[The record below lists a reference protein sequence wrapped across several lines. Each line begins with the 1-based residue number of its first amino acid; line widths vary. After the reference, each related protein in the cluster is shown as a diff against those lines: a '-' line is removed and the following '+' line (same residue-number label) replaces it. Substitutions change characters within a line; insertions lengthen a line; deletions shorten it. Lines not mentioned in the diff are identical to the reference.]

1 MKSTNETTFPYL
13 LVSMALAIIA
23 AILLVPRSGPLTL
36 QYILKEGRDK
46 MDSFFTQVLK
56 LRDSVYTVRKK
67 EKQLISRNHNPVEI
81 GSEAEKQAY
90 EEQKRN
96 HLGG

>member
-1 MKSTNETTFPYL
+1 MKSTKETTFPYFL
-13 LVSMALAIIA
+13 ASMTLGIIA
-23 AILLVPRSGPLTL
+23 AILFLPRSGPLAL
-36 QYILKEGRDK
+36 QYILKEGRHK
-46 MDSFFTQVLK
+46 MGSFFNQVIK

-67 EKQLISRNHNPVEI
+67 EKQFVSRNHNTVEI
-81 GSEAEKQAY
+81 ASEEEKQAY

>member
-67 EKQLISRNHNPVEI
+67 EKQLISRNHNLVEI